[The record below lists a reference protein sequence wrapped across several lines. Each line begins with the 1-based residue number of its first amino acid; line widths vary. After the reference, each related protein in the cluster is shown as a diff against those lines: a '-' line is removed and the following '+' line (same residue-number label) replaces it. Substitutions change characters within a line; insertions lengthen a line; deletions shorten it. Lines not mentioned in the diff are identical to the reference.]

1 VDAVSRRLGL
11 AFAWAALALA
21 SFAWFASQQLGS
33 DLSFSGCGANG
44 PVQTGLIGLAALLL
58 TGAGAWMSWLVWR
71 RRDPNEEGRDFAAST
86 GILVSALLA
95 IAIVYQTVAAFIIP
109 GCFG

>member
-1 VDAVSRRLGL
+1 MSRRRSL

-21 SFAWFASQQLGS
+21 SFAWFASQQIGS
-33 DLSFSGCGANG
+33 DLSFSDCDSNGALL
-44 PVQTGLIGLAALLL
+44 TGLVGLAALIV
-58 TGAGAWMSWLVWR
+58 TAAGAWLSWLVWR
-71 RRDPNEEGRDFAAST
+71 RRAPEEEGRDFAALT

-109 GCFG
+109 ACFG